1 VKQGLHQRKQSCSSV
16 THEFSFQPIIYSVC
30 TNSLGT
36 ISAGKFIWLRR
47 HTSFTP
53 LL

>member
-1 VKQGLHQRKQSCSSV
+1 MKQVLHQRKQSCSSV
-16 THEFSFQPIIYSVC
+16 THEFSFQPIIYSVY

-36 ISAGKFIWLRR
+36 ISAGKFICLCK